1 MRSEAIIMKA
11 NGRINTKQTLADSMK
26 QLLRKMPME
35 RITIKDITDM
45 AGVIRPTFYN
55 HFSDKYELL
64 EYIIRE
70 DLLRPVRPLLLNNM
84 ITEGLTLLFSNLK
97 NDREFYENAVRIE
110 GQNSFESIARQEVT
124 KLLLDVMDELYDGR
138 HYRYVWLSRDI
149 VAEYY
154 AQSMCYVAITW
165 IKRDFML
172 EPKELSEIYEYLTRS
187 SMMDVLKEFS

>member
-11 NGRINTKQTLADSMK
+11 NGRINTKQALADSMK

>member
-1 MRSEAIIMKA
+1 MRCEAIIVKA
-11 NGRINTKQTLADSMK
+11 NGRKNTKRALADSMK

-70 DLLRPVRPLLLNNM
+70 DLLRPVRPLLMNHM
-84 ITEGLTLLFSNLK
+84 IMEGLTLLFSNLK
-97 NDREFYENAVRIE
+97 NDREFYMNAIRIE
-110 GQNSFESIARQEVT
+110 GQNSFESIARHEVT
-124 KLLLDVMDELYDGR
+124 KLLLDVMDALYGGK

-165 IKRDFML
+165 IKRDFMI
-172 EPKELSEIYEYLTRS
+172 EPKELSEIYEYLTKS
-187 SMMDVLKEFS
+187 TMMDVLKEFS

>member
-1 MRSEAIIMKA
+1 MRETEKKD
-11 NGRINTKQTLADSMK
+11 TKKILADSLK
-26 QLLRKMPME
+26 QLLGRIPME
-35 RITIKDITDM
+35 KITVKDITDK

-70 DLLRPVRPLLLNNM
+70 DLLVPVRPLLLNRM

-97 NDREFYENAVRIE
+97 NDRDFYVNAIKIE

-124 KLLLDVMDELYDGR
+124 KLLLDVMDELCSGR
-138 HYRYVWLSRDI
+138 HYSYVWLSRDI
-149 VAEYY
+149 VAQFY

-165 IKRDFML
+165 IKRDFMI
-172 EPKELSEIYEYLTRS
+172 EPKELSEIYDYLTKNT
-187 SMMDVLKEFS
+187 MLDILKEFG

>member
-1 MRSEAIIMKA
+1 MRCEAITVKE
-11 NGRINTKQTLADSMK
+11 NGRKNTKRTLADSMK

-70 DLLRPVRPLLLNNM
+70 DLLRPVKPLLMNHM
-84 ITEGLTLLFSNLK
+84 IMEGLTLLFSNLK
-97 NDREFYENAVRIE
+97 NDREFYVNAIRIE
-110 GQNSFESIARQEVT
+110 GQNSFESIARHEVT
-124 KLLLDVMDELYDGR
+124 KLLLDVMDALYGGK

-165 IKRDFML
+165 IKRDFMI

-187 SMMDVLKEFS
+187 TMMDVLKEFS